1 MWLSAVS
8 AAWSGSVGSRLEG
21 ARLMG
26 EFVVGLGLRP
36 GTSAERIVRVVRDV
50 MGERAIECLATIDR
64 RAVEVGMQRAAAE
77 LAVRV
82 QAFSATELAEVTVP
96 KPDSRTAA
104 AVGTPSVAEAAA
116 LLASAGGPLVV
127 PKRVV
132 DGVVVAVA
140 ERVRDADSSQGL

>member
-1 MWLSAVS
+1 
-8 AAWSGSVGSRLEG
+8 
-21 ARLMG
+21 MG

>member
-1 MWLSAVS
+1 MD
-8 AAWSGSVGSRLEG
+8 
-21 ARLMG
+21 
-26 EFVVGLGLRP
+26 EFVVGLGVRP
-36 GTSAERIVRVVRDV
+36 GTSAERIVRVVREV
-50 MGERAIECLATIDR
+50 VGERAIKCLATIDR
-64 RAVEVGMQRAAAE
+64 RAAEAGIQRAAAE

-116 LLASAGGPLVV
+116 LIASAGGPLVV
-127 PKRVV
+127 PKCVV

-140 ERVRDADSSQGL
+140 GRVRDPDSPQGA

>member
-1 MWLSAVS
+1 
-8 AAWSGSVGSRLEG
+8 
-21 ARLMG
+21 MG
-26 EFVVGLGLRP
+26 EFVVGLGVRP
-36 GTSAERIVRVVRDV
+36 GTSAERIVRVVREV

-116 LLASAGGPLVV
+116 LLASAGGLLVV
-127 PKRVV
+127 PKYVV

-140 ERVRDADSSQGL
+140 ECVRDPDSPQGL

>member
-1 MWLSAVS
+1 
-8 AAWSGSVGSRLEG
+8 
-21 ARLMG
+21 MG

-36 GTSAERIVRVVRDV
+36 GTSAERIVRVVREV

-82 QAFSATELAEVTVP
+82 LAFSATELAEVTVP

-116 LLASAGGPLVV
+116 LLASAGGLLVV
-127 PKRVV
+127 PKCVV

-140 ERVRDADSSQGL
+140 ERVRDPDSPQGL